1 MRSVSRTN
9 LASESDRIQPKKV
22 SPFVKNLSSQK
33 INSTFM
39 PEVEKTKLICEEY
52 FSASIT
58 EITQSINNAE
68 QDIYELK
75 L

>member
-1 MRSVSRTN
+1 
-9 LASESDRIQPKKV
+9 
-22 SPFVKNLSSQK
+22 
-33 INSTFM
+33 M